1 MYIPGKQVHDC
12 GKFIYLCILNCVN
25 FFNLI
30 VMCIL
35 FNHLVLKVISM
46 NMWGIHRDLDLNF
59 FSRSRSK
66 SIFRCESC
74 EHRKERMIG
83 AAEIIKSSQYDFIM
97 FQVHTSTG
105 V

>member
-1 MYIPGKQVHDC
+1 
-12 GKFIYLCILNCVN
+12 
-25 FFNLI
+25 
-30 VMCIL
+30 MCIF

-46 NMWGIHRDLDLNF
+46 NMWGIHRDLNL

-83 AAEIIKSSQYDFIM
+83 AAEIIRSNQYDFIM
-97 FQVHTSTG
+97 FQVHTTTG
-105 V
+105 VYKNTAD

>member
-1 MYIPGKQVHDC
+1 
-12 GKFIYLCILNCVN
+12 
-25 FFNLI
+25 
-30 VMCIL
+30 MCIF

-46 NMWGIHRDLDLNF
+46 NMWGIHRDLNL

-83 AAEIIKSSQYDFIM
+83 AAEIIKSNQYDFIM
-97 FQVHTSTG
+97 FQVLTYIYRG
-105 V
+105 VSSGWAEKKAPPGSNVPYYYLPTQL